1 MLQLGTTMPL
11 RILAFAGS
19 ARRESLNRSLL
30 SATVALARGAGA
42 DVTELDLAEF
52 PLPLYDG
59 DFEAASGLP
68 EPVIRLKALMR
79 AHDGFLLACPE
90 YNSSITPL
98 LKNTLDWC
106 SRAESEDE
114 PPLNAYAG
122 KVAAL
127 VAASPGALGGLR
139 GLRHVREIL
148 GNIGVHVI
156 PAQHALGNAHQ
167 AFGPTGNITDD
178 RTIQSLRKVVAQLI
192 ATNIG

>member
-1 MLQLGTTMPL
+1 MPL

-19 ARRESLNRSLL
+19 ARRASLNRSLL
-30 SATVALARGAGA
+30 SVTAALAREAGA
-42 DVTELDLAEF
+42 DVTEIDLADF

-59 DFEAASGLP
+59 DLEAAAGLP
-68 EPVIRLKALMR
+68 EAARRLKALFR
-79 AHDGFLLACPE
+79 EHDGLLLACPE

-114 PPLNAYAG
+114 PTLHAYTG

-156 PAQHALGNAHQ
+156 PAQHALGHAHQ
-167 AFGPTGNITDD
+167 AFDANGNLTDP
-178 RTIQSLRKVVAQLI
+178 RAFQSLRKLVAQLI
-192 ATNIG
+192 GTKVA